1 MQTRNYLK
9 ISLSSLLLIYPIIE
23 LVISIYLRQDIVDYT
38 NYSVNISDWLII
50 KDVFVLLNTCI
61 LISYFLSKRI
71 NVLTYCISQCI
82 VYLFNIFTFIW
93 ISIGIII
100 YANQFQLGDF
110 DTPIVIVGV
119 LGGYFSLY
127 NLYRINNIISDIIDD
142 NRKTPAFAKA

>member
-61 LISYFLSKRI
+61 
-71 NVLTYCISQCI
+71 
-82 VYLFNIFTFIW
+82 FILKVTKY
-93 ISIGIII
+93 I
-100 YANQFQLGDF
+100 
-110 DTPIVIVGV
+110 
-119 LGGYFSLY
+119 
-127 NLYRINNIISDIIDD
+127 
-142 NRKTPAFAKA
+142 